1 MALGTTVDDFVER
14 VRRDS
19 LLASRGPVYTLGS
32 NYTAGGTQLT
42 LTEQI
47 THIGY
52 GSTLSI
58 DYEMFYV
65 TNTVTSTGLVDVIPA
80 YFGTTGADHTEG
92 TVVEVD
98 ARFPRAVLLD
108 SLEHEIRSW
117 GKELWR
123 AEPVDL
129 DIDVN
134 HRTYDLAGI
143 SGDVYFLLDFR
154 QAPSGSS
161 TSFWNWSWTADGLP
175 HLSARLLRRTDL
187 ADFPS
192 GFAVQLLKRPT
203 HSSAGRVIIAQPLD
217 LDPFDDSTDLVND
230 VGLRH
235 EWLDIAEF
243 GVKYRVLN
251 SALIGRSDWRTGGM
265 ARDAEA
271 VSALDTVR
279 AVSHFAELRQMRLA
293 KSGVDLR
300 AEYPYRE
307 N

>member
-1 MALGTTVDDFVER
+1 MAMGTTVDDFVER

-19 LLASRGPVYTLGS
+19 LIASRGPVYTLGA
-32 NYTAGGTQLT
+32 NYTTPATQLT

-52 GSTLSI
+52 GSVLSV

-65 TNTVTSTGLVDVIPA
+65 TNTNTATGLVDVIPA
-80 YFGTTGADHTEG
+80 YFGSTGANHTEG

-98 ARFPRAVLLD
+98 ARFPRAALMD

-117 GKELWR
+117 GNELWR

-129 DIDVN
+129 DLDVN

-143 SGDVYFLLDFR
+143 SGDVYFLLEFR
-154 QAPSGSS
+154 QEPMGTS
-161 TSFWNWSWTADGLP
+161 TNFWNFSWTADGWP
-175 HLSARLLRRTDL
+175 HIAARLLRRMDL
-187 ADFPS
+187 AQFPS
-192 GFAVQLLKRPT
+192 GYAVQLKKKPT
-203 HSSAGRVIIAQPLD
+203 HSSAGRAIIAQPLD
-217 LDPFDDSTDLVND
+217 LNPFTASTDLVAD
-230 VGLRH
+230 VGLKH

-251 SALIGRSDWRTGGM
+251 SALIGRSDWRAGGM
-265 ARDAEA
+265 ARDPEA

-293 KSGVDLR
+293 KAGTDLR
-300 AEYPYRE
+300 ADYPFRE